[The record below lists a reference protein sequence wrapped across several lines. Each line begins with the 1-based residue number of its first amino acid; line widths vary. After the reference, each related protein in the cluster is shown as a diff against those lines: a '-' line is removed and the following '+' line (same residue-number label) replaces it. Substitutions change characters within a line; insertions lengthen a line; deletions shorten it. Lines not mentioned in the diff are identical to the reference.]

1 MAWHR
6 GAWKPLYVP
15 QWYNPKV
22 SQHPF
27 DPYSFTHISHGLL
40 LYYVWKLL
48 FGLRPETGFFVT
60 LTFETTW
67 EVIENSEFVINRYRE
82 TSGTSHQ
89 YEGDSFQNILG
100 DLTAC
105 QTGYLISWLFD
116 SNGIPWISILLYVTS
131 ELVLLATMRDSL
143 ALTFLTLVFPIE
155 KVTRWQEEGVN
166 LARIQDRTKRINQR
180 RVKLK
185 VRKNLA

>member
-1 MAWHR
+1 MAWHK
-6 GAWKPLYVP
+6 GEWKPLYVP

-48 FGLRPETGFFVT
+48 FGLRPEPGGFFAT

-82 TSGTSHQ
+82 TSGTSHE
-89 YEGDSFQNILG
+89 YEGDSFQNVVG

-105 QTGYLISWLFD
+105 QTGYLISWFFD
-116 SNGIPWISILLYVTS
+116 SNEIPWMTLLLYLTS
-131 ELVLLATMRDSL
+131 ELVLLAFMRDSL
-143 ALTFLTLVFPIE
+143 ALTFITLLYPIE
-155 KVTRWQEEGVN
+155 KITRWQEEGVN
-166 LARIQDRTKRINQR
+166 LARIQDRINGK

-185 VRKNLA
+185 VRKNVA